1 MSNRVDSYN
10 ADDATNGVSIHSRL
24 GHTSRVHIVAAGTQF
39 DLTGSDA
46 GNSAFII
53 TGTPNAATV
62 LTFAD
67 GSSATAAA
75 AFVKDT
81 QFEYTLSK
89 VVTHS
94 DNTVILLWK

>member
-1 MSNRVDSYN
+1 
-10 ADDATNGVSIHSRL
+10 
-24 GHTSRVHIVAAGTQF
+24 
-39 DLTGSDA
+39 
-46 GNSAFII
+46 I

-89 VVTHS
+89 VVTHA